1 VGRQLPQGDTLT
13 WPVSEALTFAHC
25 VLSAGFD
32 PNHAG
37 TIRLARAFIALH
49 DEVVRLRIDDSD
61 RLVLFAFA
69 ADQGAAAEWPST
81 CEAIGRVLAK
91 YGPVIG

>member
-1 VGRQLPQGDTLT
+1 MT
-13 WPVSEALTFAHC
+13 WPTSEALTFAHC

-49 DEVVRLRIDDSD
+49 DEVVRLRKFQIDEND

>member
-1 VGRQLPQGDTLT
+1 MT
-13 WPVSEALTFAHC
+13 WPVAEALTFAHC

-49 DEVVRLRIDDSD
+49 DEVVRLRIDEND

-69 ADQGAAAEWPST
+69 ADQSADRDWPATS
-81 CEAIGRVLAK
+81 EAIGRVLAK
-91 YGPVIG
+91 YGPVFG